1 MRQKRLIDKLLK
13 ILLAVFF
20 IVTSFEFVLA
30 EQTSGADISNVELL
44 INGNPADEESL
55 SSIGQTDNATIIYHW
70 EVDNFAEI
78 NNGDYIET
86 TIPQGFRLA
95 NDISGSLLL
104 SDGDSVGEFF
114 LDRTT
119 RILRLTFNDFVE
131 TMLDV
136 SGKVQI
142 NTRFDLTEITT
153 SNPVIFTF
161 PLNEEITKTFEIQFT
176 PTTKVSDLVKSGVAN
191 KAINADV
198 ITWTIDANRNL
209 KSYESFILSDTY
221 PSDLDYVSDS
231 LRIYKLNI
239 SLNGDVSVGEEVT
252 SQFALALNEPNHS
265 FDIDFER
272 IQQAYRVVYQTSIN
286 DIDTTSFEN
295 MVTAANAT
303 AKATVNVT
311 RGSLLEKSGTLD
323 RTFNP
328 NEVNWTI
335 VANKYLRSFESMII
349 KDTLP
354 TGLSLDQSSIVVSL
368 LTLND
373 DGTIQSET
381 PTTDYLLSIN
391 GQTFEIDMGST
402 NRAVKIT
409 FVSDITNKS
418 LTTFT
423 NVSELMDGETSVATR
438 NATVTFA
445 RGVYLRKTGSATI
458 NYTTKIITWTIDVN
472 TIEEQLQ
479 NVTIEDIVGAGM
491 EIVAGSFRVF
501 DLTFQPNGNIATQVE
516 ILPTPIITQTGNEF
530 SISLQ
535 DIAGAKR
542 ITYQTRITDVNRT
555 SFVNTA
561 EMEGTGVPVGTTVT
575 PTVRPTIANT
585 VAKSTV
591 GTINYTEKSMS
602 WRLTIRPIKE
612 AMNNLVIT
620 DTFDNKGLSIMAD
633 TIIVQRGSTV
643 LTKDTDYT
651 LSIIDND
658 VTKGFVIT
666 FLVPLS
672 GSDYTV
678 NYKTLFDRL
687 THITPENARR
697 FINRARFQW
706 QETTTGNNLDVS
718 RTAFYD
724 IRDIGVTNGDK
735 SGLLRKTDRQID
747 WTINVN
753 YLQEPLENLTIIDS
767 ILGNQELVVGSFK
780 IHYASRLANGNIV
793 IGEEV
798 GQNQYS
804 VNQLDE
810 SGFALQFIG
819 ATDRF
824 YQITYTTQL
833 IGHSQSAYKNSVNIN
848 ESTYSAQVSFEN
860 SDVFVDKSGAQDGSV
875 IDWQIKV
882 NSSLSTVQQAKITD
896 RLTQGHE
903 YLTSTFKVYKMPGN
917 VLVDPNDYILTIT
930 ILDFTTKE
938 QMFELSFNE
947 TIVDEY
953 RIVYQTEITTTV
965 NNTQLGNTVS
975 LTGIGV
981 EVTDIRETTELI
993 AVEIT
998 EGSGTGTG
1006 TRGRIRIDK
1015 VDGDDSQVK
1024 LAGAVFQL
1032 YDSTG
1037 RLLGT
1042 LPATNEEGYV
1052 TIDRISY
1059 GSYYLI
1065 ETIAPFGYQI
1075 PQNNRTDFTISN
1087 NNEQRI
1093 TIENYPYRTLLIEK
1107 VDKNDPTIKLAN
1119 VSFDVFD
1126 DEDKLVSTI
1135 TTQADGIAR
1144 LEGLVMGTYTVK
1156 EKQPLNGYFEN
1167 EQTYSV
1173 TLDEENAEV
1182 TLTVSNQRY
1191 HTLTIVKVDADD
1203 NEITLANVEFE
1214 LYDSQ
1219 MQLIGTYVTN
1229 EEGRFSETLL
1239 NAGTYYL
1246 KETKNLDDYHVN
1258 SEIMEIELTNE
1269 NFNVEKEVVNT
1280 RLRTLIIEK
1289 TDKNDPTIKLA
1300 NVSFDV
1306 FDDEDKLVSTITT
1319 QADGIARLEGLV
1331 MGTYTVKEK
1340 QPLNGYFENEQ
1351 TYSVTLDEE
1360 NAEVTLTVSNQRYH
1374 TLTIVKVD
1382 ADDNEITLA
1391 NVEFELYD
1399 SQMQLIGTYISN
1411 LEGKF
1416 SVAYLRIGTYYL
1428 KETKAAQ
1435 DYLLNEELIEIVLNE
1450 EVFDV
1455 TLLVTNEY
1463 DKSLLPD
1470 TSDQRLPIGQYSLI
1484 LGLILMFLTRKPR
1497 TQKA

>member
-1 MRQKRLIDKLLK
+1 MRNKSTISKVFK
-13 ILLAVFF
+13 ILLSVFF
-20 IVTSFEFVLA
+20 IFTSFKFVYA
-30 EQTSGADISNVELL
+30 EQTSGAVISSVELL
-44 INGNPADEESL
+44 INGNPADEDSL
-55 SSIGQTDNATIIYHW
+55 GSIGQTDVATIIYHW
-70 EVDNFAEI
+70 NVDNFAEI
-78 NNGDYIET
+78 ANGDYIET
-86 TIPQGFRLA
+86 TVPQGFRLA

-104 SDGDSVGEFF
+104 NDGESVGEFF
-114 LDRTT
+114 LDRNT

-153 SNPVIFTF
+153 TNPVVFTF
-161 PLNEEITKTFEIQFT
+161 PLNEEITKVFTVQFK
-176 PTTKVSDLVKSGVAN
+176 PSASVSDLVKSGVAN

-209 KSYESFILSDTY
+209 KSYESFVLSDIY

-231 LRIYKLNI
+231 LRINKLNVA
-239 SLNGDVSVGEEVT
+239 LNGDVSVGEEVT
-252 SQFALALNEPNHS
+252 SQFALTLNEMNHT
-265 FDIDFER
+265 FEIDFKN
-272 IQQAYRVVYQTSIN
+272 IHQAFRVVYQTSIN
-286 DIDTTSFEN
+286 DIDTATFEN
-295 MVTAANAT
+295 IVAAANAT
-303 AKATVNVT
+303 AKATVTVA
-311 RGSLLEKSGTLD
+311 RGSLLEKSGSLD
-323 RTFNP
+323 RSFNP
-328 NEVNWTI
+328 TEVRWTI
-335 VANKYLRSFESMII
+335 IANKYLKSFENMVI
-349 KDTLP
+349 KDSLP
-354 TGLSLDQSSIVVSL
+354 MGLSFDESSIVVSL

-381 PTTDYLLSIN
+381 PTTDYQLTVN
-391 GQTFEIDMGST
+391 GQNVEIEMGNT
-402 NRAVKIT
+402 NRAVKVT
-409 FVSDITNKS
+409 FVSDITNKA
-418 LTTFT
+418 LTSFT
-423 NVSELMDGETSVATR
+423 NGSELLDGVTSVAVR
-438 NATVTFA
+438 NATVTFS

-458 NYTTKIITWTIDVN
+458 NYTTKTIDWTIDVN
-472 TIEEQLQ
+472 TIEESLQ
-479 NVTIEDIVGAGM
+479 NVMIEDIVGSGM
-491 EIVAGSFRVF
+491 EIVAGSFRVY
-501 DLTFQPNGNIATQVE
+501 DLTFQPNGNIASQIE
-516 ILPTPIITQTGNEF
+516 ILPTPDVSQLGNEF
-530 SISLQ
+530 SLSLG
-535 DIAGAKR
+535 DITSAKR
-542 ITYQTRITDVNRT
+542 ITYKTQITNVNQTA
-555 SFVNTA
+555 FVNTA
-561 EMEGTGVPVGTTVT
+561 DMEGFGVPITTTVT
-575 PTVRPTIANT
+575 TTVRPTIANT

-620 DTFDNKGLSIMAD
+620 DTFDNKGLSIMAE
-633 TIIVQRGSTV
+633 TIIVRRGSTV
-643 LTKDTDYT
+643 LVKDTDYT

-658 VTKGFVIT
+658 VTKGFVLT
-666 FLVPLS
+666 FLAPVS
-672 GSDYTV
+672 GAEYTV

-687 THITPENARR
+687 THVSPENARR
-697 FINRARFQW
+697 FINRARFRW
-706 QETTTGNNLDVS
+706 QETTTGNSLDVS

-747 WTINVN
+747 WTVNVN
-753 YLQEPLENLTIIDS
+753 YLQEPLENLTIVDS
-767 ILGNQELVVGSFK
+767 IVGNQELVISSFK

-793 IGEEV
+793 INEEV
-798 GQNQYS
+798 PKDQYTIT
-804 VNQLDE
+804 QLDE
-810 SGFALQFIG
+810 SGFAFQFIG
-819 ATDRF
+819 STDRF

-833 IGHSQSAYKNSVNIN
+833 LGHSQSTYTNTVNIN
-848 ESTYSAQVSFEN
+848 ENAYSAQVTFEN
-860 SDVFVDKSGAQDGSV
+860 SEVFVDKSGAQDGSV
-875 IDWQIKV
+875 INWQIKV

-896 RLTQGHE
+896 RLTLGHE

-917 VLVDPNDYILTIT
+917 TLVDPQNYTLDIT
-930 ILDFTTKE
+930 ILNFTTKE

-965 NNTQLGNTVS
+965 NNSQLGNTVL

-981 EVTDIRETTELI
+981 EVTDVLETTELI

-1006 TRGRIRIDK
+1006 TRGRFRIEK
-1015 VDGDDSQVK
+1015 VDGDNAEIK

-1032 YDSTG
+1032 YDSTD

-1087 NNEQRI
+1087 NNEQQI

-1167 EQTYSV
+1167 EQEYTV
-1173 TLDEENAEV
+1173 VLDEKEVEV

-1219 MQLIGTYVTN
+1219 M
-1229 EEGRFSETLL
+1229 
-1239 NAGTYYL
+1239 
-1246 KETKNLDDYHVN
+1246 H
-1258 SEIMEIELTNE
+1258 
-1269 NFNVEKEVVNT
+1269 
-1280 RLRTLIIEK
+1280 
-1289 TDKNDPTIKLA
+1289 
-1300 NVSFDV
+1300 
-1306 FDDEDKLVSTITT
+1306 
-1319 QADGIARLEGLV
+1319 
-1331 MGTYTVKEK
+1331 
-1340 QPLNGYFENEQ
+1340 
-1351 TYSVTLDEE
+1351 
-1360 NAEVTLTVSNQRYH
+1360 
-1374 TLTIVKVD
+1374 
-1382 ADDNEITLA
+1382 
-1391 NVEFELYD
+1391 
-1399 SQMQLIGTYISN
+1399 LIGTYISD

-1416 SVAYLRIGTYYL
+1416 SVAYLRAGTYYL
-1428 KETKAAQ
+1428 KEIKAAQ

-1450 EVFDV
+1450 EVFVV

-1470 TSDQRLPIGQYSLI
+1470 TSDQHLPIGQ
-1484 LGLILMFLTRKPR
+1484 LGLLLGFFLLLMTKKPKI
-1497 TQKA
+1497 QEA

>member
-1 MRQKRLIDKLLK
+1 MREKRLINKLFK
-13 ILLAVFF
+13 ILLSVFF
-20 IVTSFEFVLA
+20 IFSSFEFVLA

-55 SSIGQTDNATIIYHW
+55 SSIGQTDSATIIYHW

-78 NNGDYIET
+78 ANGDYIET

-114 LDRTT
+114 LDRST

-136 SGKVQI
+136 SGKVVI

-176 PTTKVSDLVKSGVAN
+176 PSTTVSDLIKSGVAN

-209 KSYESFILSDTY
+209 KSYESFTLSDTY
-221 PSDLDYVSDS
+221 PSDIDFVSNS
-231 LRIYKLNI
+231 LRIYKLNVA
-239 SLNGDVSVGEEVT
+239 LNGDVSLGEEVT
-252 SQFALALNEPNHS
+252 SQFALTLDEPNHS
-265 FDIDFER
+265 FDIDFES

-295 MVTAANAT
+295 MVAAASAT
-303 AKATVNVT
+303 AKATVIVA

-328 NEVNWTI
+328 NEVRWTI
-335 VANKYLRSFESMII
+335 VANKYLKTFENLII

-354 TGLSLDQSSIVVSL
+354 SGLLFDESSIVVSL

-373 DGTIQSET
+373 DGTIQTET
-381 PTTDYLLSIN
+381 PTTDYVLTVD
-391 GQTFEIDMGST
+391 GQTFEIEMGST
-402 NRAVKIT
+402 NRAVKVT
-409 FVSDITNKS
+409 FVSDITNKA
-418 LTTFT
+418 LTSFT
-423 NVSELMDGETSVATR
+423 NVSELLEGETSVDTK
-438 NATVTFA
+438 NATVTFS

-458 NYTTKIITWTIDVN
+458 NYTTKTIDWTIDVN

-479 NVTIEDIVGAGM
+479 NVTIEDIVGSGM

-501 DLTFQPNGNIATQVE
+501 DLTFQSNGNIASQVE
-516 ILPTPIITQTGNEF
+516 ILPTPTVTQVGNEF
-530 SISLQ
+530 SLSLGDISS
-535 DIAGAKR
+535 AKR
-542 ITYQTRITDVNRT
+542 ITYKTQITNVNQTA
-555 SFVNTA
+555 FVNTA
-561 EMEGTGVPVGTTVT
+561 DMEGTGVPVGTTVT
-575 PTVRPTIANT
+575 TTVRPTIANT
-585 VAKSTV
+585 VAKNTV
-591 GTINYTEKSMS
+591 GSINYFEKSMS
-602 WRLTIRPIKE
+602 WRLVIRPTKE
-612 AMNNLVIT
+612 AMNNLIIT
-620 DTFDNKGLSIMAD
+620 DTFDNKGLSIIPES
-633 TIIVQRGSTV
+633 IIVSRGSTT
-643 LTKDTDYT
+643 LLKDTDYT

-658 VTKGFVIT
+658 VTKGFVLT
-666 FLVPLS
+666 FLVPVT
-672 GSDYTV
+672 GAEYRV

-718 RTAFYD
+718 RTAFFD
-724 IRDIGVTNGDK
+724 IRDLGVTNGDK

-753 YLQEPLENLTIIDS
+753 YLQEPLENLTIVDS
-767 ILGNQELVVGSFK
+767 IVGNQELVISSFR

-793 IGEEV
+793 INEQV
-798 GQNQYS
+798 PVDQYTI
-804 VNQLDE
+804 NQLDE
-810 SGFALQFIG
+810 SGFSLLFSEP
-819 ATDRF
+819 TDRF
-824 YQITYTTQL
+824 YQITYSTQL
-833 IGHSQSAYKNSVNIN
+833 IGHSQPTYTNSVNIN
-848 ESTYSAQVSFEN
+848 ENIYSAQVSFEN

-882 NSSLSTVQQAKITD
+882 NSSLSTVEQAKITD
-896 RLTQGHE
+896 RLTLGHE
-903 YLTSTFKVYKMPGN
+903 YLTSTFKVYKLPGN
-917 VLVDPNDYILTIT
+917 VMVDPDNYTLDIT

-938 QMFELSFNE
+938 QMFELSFNQ

-953 RIVYQTEITTTV
+953 MIVYQTEITTTV
-965 NNTQLGNTVS
+965 NNTQLGNTVT

-981 EVTDIRETTELI
+981 EVTDILETTELI

-1006 TRGRIRIDK
+1006 TRGKIRFDK
-1015 VDGDDSQVK
+1015 VDGDNHQIK
-1024 LAGAVFQL
+1024 LSGAVFML
-1032 YDSTG
+1032 YDSTD

-1042 LPATNEEGYV
+1042 LPATNDEGYV
-1052 TIDRISY
+1052 IIDRISY

-1065 ETIAPFGYQI
+1065 ETIAPEGYQI
-1075 PQNNRTDFTISN
+1075 PQNNRTDFAITN
-1087 NNEQRI
+1087 NTEQLV
-1093 TIENYPYRTLLIEK
+1093 TIENYQYRTLIIEK

-1126 DEDKLVSTI
+1126 EEDTLIATI

-1144 LEGLVMGTYTVK
+1144 LEGLVMGTYTIK
-1156 EKQPLNGYFEN
+1156 EKQPLSGYFEN
-1167 EQTYSV
+1167 EQEYSV
-1173 TLDEENAEV
+1173 VLEEENAEV

-1219 MQLIGTYVTN
+1219 MLLIGTYVTD
-1229 EEGRFSETLL
+1229 EEGKLSI
-1239 NAGTYYL
+1239 AYL
-1246 KETKNLDDYHVN
+1246 KT
-1258 SEIMEIELTNE
+1258 
-1269 NFNVEKEVVNT
+1269 
-1280 RLRTLIIEK
+1280 
-1289 TDKNDPTIKLA
+1289 
-1300 NVSFDV
+1300 
-1306 FDDEDKLVSTITT
+1306 
-1319 QADGIARLEGLV
+1319 
-1331 MGTYTVKEK
+1331 
-1340 QPLNGYFENEQ
+1340 
-1351 TYSVTLDEE
+1351 
-1360 NAEVTLTVSNQRYH
+1360 
-1374 TLTIVKVD
+1374 
-1382 ADDNEITLA
+1382 
-1391 NVEFELYD
+1391 
-1399 SQMQLIGTYISN
+1399 
-1411 LEGKF
+1411 
-1416 SVAYLRIGTYYL
+1416 GTYYL

-1484 LGLILMFLTRKPR
+1484 LGLFLMFLTRKPR
-1497 TQKA
+1497 IQKA

>member
-1 MRQKRLIDKLLK
+1 MREKRLINKLFK
-13 ILLAVFF
+13 ILLSVFF
-20 IVTSFEFVLA
+20 IFSSFEFVLA

-55 SSIGQTDNATIIYHW
+55 SSIGQTDSATIIYHW

-136 SGKVQI
+136 SGKVVI

-153 SNPVIFTF
+153 SNPVVFTF
-161 PLNEEITKTFEIQFT
+161 PLNEELTKTFEIQFT
-176 PTTKVSDLVKSGVAN
+176 PTTTVSDLIKSGVAN

-221 PSDLDYVSDS
+221 PSDLDYVSNS
-231 LRIYKLNI
+231 LRIYKLNVA
-239 SLNGDVSVGEEVT
+239 LNGDVSLGEEVT
-252 SQFALALNEPNHS
+252 SQFALTLDEPNHS
-265 FDIDFER
+265 FDIDFES
-272 IQQAYRVVYQTSIN
+272 IQQAYRIVYQTSIN
-286 DIDTTSFEN
+286 NIDTTSFEN
-295 MVTAANAT
+295 LVAAASAT
-303 AKATVNVT
+303 AKATITVA

-328 NEVNWTI
+328 TEVRWTI
-335 VANKYLRSFESMII
+335 VANKYLKTFENLII

-354 TGLSLDQSSIVVSL
+354 SGLLFDESSIVVSL

-373 DGTIQSET
+373 DGTIQTET
-381 PTTDYLLSIN
+381 PTTDYVLTVD
-391 GQTFEIDMGST
+391 GQTFEIEMGST
-402 NRAVKIT
+402 NRAVKVT
-409 FVSDITNKS
+409 FVSEITNKA
-418 LTTFT
+418 LTSFT
-423 NVSELMDGETSVATR
+423 NVSELLEGETSVDTK
-438 NATVTFA
+438 NATVTFS
-445 RGVYLRKTGSATI
+445 RGVYLRKAGSATI
-458 NYTTKIITWTIDVN
+458 NYTTKTIDWTIDVN

-479 NVTIEDIVGAGM
+479 NVTIEDIVGSGM

-501 DLTFQPNGNIATQVE
+501 DLTFQSNGNIASQVE
-516 ILPTPIITQTGNEF
+516 ILPTPTVTQVGNEF
-530 SISLQ
+530 SLSLGDISS
-535 DIAGAKR
+535 AKR
-542 ITYQTRITDVNRT
+542 ITYKTQITNVNQTA
-555 SFVNTA
+555 FVNTA
-561 EMEGTGVPVGTTVT
+561 DMEGTGVPIGTTVT
-575 PTVRPTIANT
+575 TTVRPTIANT

-591 GTINYTEKSMS
+591 GSINYFEKSMS
-602 WRLTIRPIKE
+602 WRLVIRPTKE
-612 AMNNLVIT
+612 AMNNLIIT
-620 DTFDNKGLSIMAD
+620 DTFDNKGLSIIPE
-633 TIIVQRGSTV
+633 TIIVSRGSTT
-643 LTKDTDYT
+643 LLKDTDYT

-658 VTKGFVIT
+658 VTKGFVLT
-666 FLVPLS
+666 FLVPVT
-672 GSDYTV
+672 GAEYRV

-718 RTAFYD
+718 RTAFFD
-724 IRDIGVTNGDK
+724 IRDLGVTNGDK

-753 YLQEPLENLTIIDS
+753 YLQEPLENLNIVDTIA
-767 ILGNQELVVGSFK
+767 GNQELVISSFK
-780 IHYASRLANGNIV
+780 INYASRLANGNIV
-793 IGEEV
+793 INEV
-798 GQNQYS
+798 VPEDQYLI
-804 VNQLDE
+804 NQLDE
-810 SGFALQFIG
+810 SGFSLLFNEP
-819 ATDRF
+819 THRF

-833 IGHSQSAYKNSVNIN
+833 IGHSQPTYTNSVNIN
-848 ESTYSAQVSFEN
+848 DNIYSAQVTFEN
-860 SDVFVDKSGAQDGSV
+860 SNVFVDKSGAQDGSV

-882 NSSLSTVQQAKITD
+882 NSSLSTVEQAKITD
-896 RLTQGHE
+896 RLTLGHE

-917 VLVDPNDYILTIT
+917 VLVDPVNYTLDIT
-930 ILDFTTKE
+930 IIDFTTKE
-938 QMFELSFNE
+938 QMFELSFNQ

-953 RIVYQTEITTTV
+953 MIVYQTEINTNV
-965 NNTQLGNTVS
+965 NNSQLGNTVL

-981 EVTDIRETTELI
+981 EVTDILETTELI

-1006 TRGRIRIDK
+1006 TRGKIRFDK
-1015 VDGDDSQVK
+1015 VDGDNHQIK
-1024 LAGAVFQL
+1024 LSGAVFML
-1032 YDSTG
+1032 YDSTD

-1042 LPATNEEGYV
+1042 LPATNDEGYV
-1052 TIDRISY
+1052 IIDRISY

-1065 ETIAPFGYQI
+1065 ETIAPEGYQI
-1075 PQNNRTDFTISN
+1075 PQNNRTDFAITN
-1087 NNEQRI
+1087 NTEQLA
-1093 TIENYPYRTLLIEK
+1093 TIENYQYRTLLIEK

-1126 DEDKLVSTI
+1126 EEDTLIDII
-1135 TTQADGIAR
+1135 TTQADGVAR
-1144 LEGLVMGTYTVK
+1144 LEGLVMGTYTIK
-1156 EKQPLNGYFEN
+1156 EKQPLSGYFEN
-1167 EQTYSV
+1167 EQEYSV
-1173 TLDEENAEV
+1173 VLDEENAEV

-1219 MQLIGTYVTN
+1219 MELIGTYVTD
-1229 EEGRFSETLL
+1229 EEGRFSETMLT
-1239 NAGTYYL
+1239 AGTYYL
-1246 KETKNLDDYHVN
+1246 KETKNLDGYHVN
-1258 SEIMEIELTNE
+1258 SEIIEIILTNE
-1269 NFNVEKEVVNT
+1269 NFNVEQEVVNI
-1280 RLRTLIIEK
+1280 RLRTLLIEK
-1289 TDKNDPTIKLA
+1289 VDKNDPTIKLA

-1306 FDDEDKLVSTITT
+1306 FDEEDTLIDTITT
-1319 QADGIARLEGLV
+1319 QADGVARLEGLV
-1331 MGTYTVKEK
+1331 MGTYTIKEK
-1340 QPLNGYFENEQ
+1340 QPLSGYFENEQ
-1351 TYSVTLDEE
+1351 EYSVVLDEE

-1399 SQMQLIGTYISN
+1399 SQMELIGTYVTDE
-1411 LEGKF
+1411 EGTFK
-1416 SVAYLRIGTYYL
+1416 VAYLTTGTYYL
-1428 KETKAAQ
+1428 QETKAAVE
-1435 DYLLNEELIEIVLNE
+1435 YLLNEELIEIILDQNN
-1450 EVFDV
+1450 FDV
-1455 TLLVTNEY
+1455 TLIVTNEY

-1470 TSDQRLPIGQYSLI
+1470 TSDQRLPIGQFSLI
-1484 LGLILMFLTRKPR
+1484 LGLILIFLTRKPR
-1497 TQKA
+1497 IQKA